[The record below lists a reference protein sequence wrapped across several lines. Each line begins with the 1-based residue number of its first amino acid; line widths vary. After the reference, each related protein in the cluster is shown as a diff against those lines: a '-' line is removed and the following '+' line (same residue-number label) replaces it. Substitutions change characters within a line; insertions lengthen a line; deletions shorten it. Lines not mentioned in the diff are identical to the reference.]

1 MAGCGSQEAGGEK
14 GTVYVYC
21 FGDYFD
27 PELEYQFEEET
38 GYDVV
43 IDLFDTN
50 EEMYP
55 VIKNNTAQ
63 YDVICASDYMIE
75 RLISEDLLAEINYD
89 NVPNASNI
97 ADNIKPFMEEFD
109 PGMST
114 LAASYMGNIWH
125 NVQQDNGKQ

>member
-1 MAGCGSQEAGGEK
+1 MKKDNCFAADNCHGSWPDGRLRQPGSRRRK

-55 VIKNNTAQ
+55 VIKT
-63 YDVICASDYMIE
+63 ILPSM
-75 RLISEDLLAEINYD
+75 
-89 NVPNASNI
+89 
-97 ADNIKPFMEEFD
+97 M
-109 PGMST
+109 
-114 LAASYMGNIWH
+114 
-125 NVQQDNGKQ
+125 

>member
-1 MAGCGSQEAGGEK
+1 MKKIIVLLLITVMAVGLMAGCGSQEAGGEK

-55 VIKNNTAQ
+55 VIKT
-63 YDVICASDYMIE
+63 ILPSM
-75 RLISEDLLAEINYD
+75 
-89 NVPNASNI
+89 
-97 ADNIKPFMEEFD
+97 M
-109 PGMST
+109 
-114 LAASYMGNIWH
+114 
-125 NVQQDNGKQ
+125 